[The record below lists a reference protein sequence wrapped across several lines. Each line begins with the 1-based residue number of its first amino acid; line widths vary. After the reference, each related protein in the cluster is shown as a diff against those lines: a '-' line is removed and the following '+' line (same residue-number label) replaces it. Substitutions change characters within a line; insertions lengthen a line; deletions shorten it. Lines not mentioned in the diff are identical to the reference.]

1 MSDDVFTSN
10 QNGENESALDAL
22 VGEDKK
28 FNDVEGLAKGKQES
42 DAHIT
47 KLEGEASE
55 LKTQLEKLQKEKGTE
70 YTVADLMKAVREVTA
85 KEGSEGGK
93 PMSNEELQEVIKSV
107 MDGENAA
114 NTKAANRAQGNKL
127 VLDKV
132 DGNVEAAKALV
143 AERAGKLGMSPAKL
157 AEMTH
162 VDEGKRE
169 RWNNQEIMVDHPL
182 RKAEGVRDATV
193 FTAGLTTSIT
203 GLHCNIA
210 VLDDV
215 VVIENAYTIDGRS
228 KVESQ
233 YSLLA
238 SIETT
243 DAKEWIVGTRYHPKD
258 LYGTLIATTQ
268 DVVNEDGDVLD
279 REAVYE
285 VYQKEVEDMGD
296 GTGQYLWPR
305 QQRGDG
311 RWFGFN
317 PQILATKRAKYLD
330 RTQFHAQYYNNPNDP
345 HDEAIDSKLFQYY
358 NREMIAKRDGVW
370 TYNGQQLAIFAS
382 IDFAFSLRH
391 TADYTVVVV
400 VGIDSDGNIYILDI
414 KRKRTNK
421 TKEYYDLIR
430 ETHLK
435 WGYKKIRAEVTAA
448 QSVIAERIKDDI
460 REEGLVL
467 AVDDFRPTRTMG
479 TKDERIHAALSPRY
493 ENRTIWHFSGGLS
506 EELEQELT
514 QHNPAFDDI
523 KDALHSV
530 MGIIRVP
537 TKRGT
542 TRRRSNIITHSRFG
556 GVAA

>member
-1 MSDDVFTSN
+1 MLDSIRTAAEDDLLTFIRLIAPHRVLGKCHEDLIKWWTRDA
-10 QNGENESALDAL
+10 ALDHQMCLLPRDHQKSTMVAYR
-22 VGEDKK
+22 VAWEITR
-28 FNDVEGLAKGKQES
+28 NPDVTILYISATSGLAEKQ
-42 DAHIT
+42 
-47 KLEGEASE
+47 
-55 LKTQLEKLQKEKGTE
+55 LKF
-70 YTVADLMKAVREVTA
+70 
-85 KEGSEGGK
+85 
-93 PMSNEELQEVIKSV
+93 IK
-107 MDGENAA
+107 DI
-114 NTKAANRAQGNKL
+114 
-127 VLDKV
+127 LDHPKYRKYWP
-132 DGNVEAAKALV
+132 D
-143 AERAGKLGMSPAKL
+143 
-157 AEMTH
+157 MTH

-169 RWNNQEIMVDHPL
+169 KWNNQEIMVDHPL

-358 NREMIAKRDGVW
+358 NREMITKRDGVW

-400 VGIDSDGNIYILDI
+400 VGVDSDGNIYVLDI

-493 ENRTIWHFSGGLS
+493 ENRSIWHFSGGLS